1 MTKNEL
7 KILED
12 AVKELQDKQHECFR
26 EMVYMK
32 EHKFEMER
40 SAINYKQ
47 EAYNNSWL
55 ILSSAIDKLKKK

>member
-1 MTKNEL
+1 MTKREIS
-7 KILED
+7 ILES
-12 AVKELQDKQHECFR
+12 VLQELHEKELECFR
-26 EMVYMK
+26 QMAYMK

-40 SAINYKQ
+40 SAINYKL